1 MKAHQAAPRMLALA
15 LDVGGC
21 DDPLAHDAELA
32 GARTEP
38 GNEALFRWQVAAIE
52 LFANGCAD
60 SIEVHGPRTVANG
73 VPTTRSC
80 YPRDM
85 PPKTMRASFY
95 EGPGRFATGTV
106 AVPAPARG
114 EALLRVRR
122 VGICGT
128 DLHIFQGHLDHR
140 VPRGGVIGHE
150 TFAEVVEAP
159 KDSGFAAGD
168 RVVVE
173 PVVRCGACRACR
185 MGASYLC
192 YQLKVLGVD
201 LPGGMREY
209 YPVGTEHLL
218 KVPDTLGDD
227 AAAVI
232 EPLAVATH
240 DVTRAG
246 VKRGDRVLV
255 FGGGPIGTLIGLVC
269 RERGAEVVVA
279 EINDFRLG
287 LLRTLGLP
295 TLGPG
300 HDPVKFANEWTE
312 GVGVDVAFEVT
323 GHPAAVRAI
332 TDVVRVWGTIS
343 IVAIH
348 AEPMAVNLYQM
359 FARELTMHGSRL
371 YTRGAWE
378 EAIRLAASGAVP
390 LAPLVSRTIPLE
402 ALTEGMQAALGG
414 ASVMKVLVEL

>member
-1 MKAHQAAPRMLALA
+1 ML
-15 LDVGGC
+15 
-21 DDPLAHDAELA
+21 
-32 GARTEP
+32 
-38 GNEALFRWQVAAIE
+38 
-52 LFANGCAD
+52 
-60 SIEVHGPRTVANG
+60 
-73 VPTTRSC
+73 
-80 YPRDM
+80 
-85 PPKTMRASFY
+85 PKTMRASFY
-95 EGPGRFATGTV
+95 EGPGRFATGS
-106 AVPAPARG
+106 VPVPSLTPG

-150 TFAEVVEAP
+150 TFAEIVEAP

-173 PVVRCGACRACR
+173 PVVRCGTCRACR
-185 MGASYLC
+185 MGATYLC

-209 YPVGTEHLL
+209 YPVTTDHLL
-218 KVPDTLGDD
+218 KVPDTLSDD

-246 VKRGDRVLV
+246 IKRGDRVLV

-287 LLRTLGLP
+287 LLGTLGLQ

-300 HDPVKFANEWTE
+300 RDPVKFVNDWTD

-332 TDVVRVWGTIS
+332 TDVVRVWGTVS

-348 AEPMAVNLYQM
+348 SEPMAVNLYQM

-371 YTRGAWE
+371 YTRAAWE

-414 ASVMKVLVEL
+414 ANVMKVLVAL

>member
-1 MKAHQAAPRMLALA
+1 
-15 LDVGGC
+15 
-21 DDPLAHDAELA
+21 
-32 GARTEP
+32 
-38 GNEALFRWQVAAIE
+38 
-52 LFANGCAD
+52 
-60 SIEVHGPRTVANG
+60 
-73 VPTTRSC
+73 
-80 YPRDM
+80 
-85 PPKTMRASFY
+85 MRAALY
-95 EGPGRFATGTV
+95 DGPGRFTTAT
-106 AVPAPARG
+106 VPVPRAAAG
-114 EALLRVRR
+114 EALLRVRL

-159 KDSGFAAGD
+159 RDSGFHAGD

-173 PVVRCGACRACR
+173 PVTFCGSCRACR
-185 MGASYLC
+185 MGATYLC

-209 YPVGTEHLL
+209 YPVATDRLL
-218 KVPDTLGDD
+218 KVPDSLGDD
-227 AAAVI
+227 AAAMI

-240 DVTRAG
+240 DVRRAG
-246 VKRGDRVLV
+246 VARGDRVFV
-255 FGGGPIGTLIGLVC
+255 FGGGPIGTLIALVC
-269 RERGAEVVVA
+269 RHLGAEVVVA
-279 EINDFRLG
+279 EVNKFRLG
-287 LLRTLGLP
+287 LLGGLLLP

-300 HDPVKFANEWTE
+300 RDAVKFVDEWTD

-323 GHPAAVRAI
+323 GQPSAARAV
-332 TDVVRVWGTIS
+332 TDVVRVWGTVS

-348 AEPMAVNLYQM
+348 AEPTAVNLYQM

-371 YTRGAWE
+371 YRREAWE

-390 LAPLVSRTIPLE
+390 VAPLVTRRIPLE

-414 ASVMKVLVEL
+414 ADVMKVLVEL